1 MSYNSKCYII
11 INQTKSHKIKIKEKI
26 IEKKEEDK

>member
-1 MSYNSKCYII
+1 MSYNSEYYII
-11 INQTKSHKIKIKEKI
+11 INQIKSHEIKIKEKI